1 MKRSSSFKKC
11 IKCKNQIGYDLMTI
25 GTLCTKAVLFLYCD
39 NCGEKNTL
47 TIESGKVED
56 ENQLPL
62 FPGSTKV

>member
-1 MKRSSSFKKC
+1 
-11 IKCKNQIGYDLMTI
+11 MTI